1 LKFIMTEDGFE
12 ASLESG
18 NIKISGNEER
28 GFRPYQL
35 LVSSLVGCSGLV
47 LRKVCDKMRMPLESM
62 EIEVREVIRNEK
74 EANRLE
80 KIHLHFKLKST
91 SLDES
96 KMPRVMELTKKNCSM
111 VQSVNASILIEESYE
126 IIS

>member
-1 LKFIMTEDGFE
+1 MTEDGFE

-35 LVSSLVGCSGLV
+35 LISSLVGCSGLV

-74 EANRLE
+74 EANRVE

-111 VQSVNASILIEESYE
+111 VQSVNASIHIEESYE

>member
-1 LKFIMTEDGFE
+1 MTEDGFE

-62 EIEVREVIRNEK
+62 EIEVREVVRNEK

-80 KIHLHFKLKST
+80 KIHLHFILKST

>member
-1 LKFIMTEDGFE
+1 MTEDGFE

>member
-1 LKFIMTEDGFE
+1 MTEDGFE

-18 NIKISGNEER
+18 NIKISGNEQK

>member
-1 LKFIMTEDGFE
+1 MTEDGFE

-18 NIKISGNEER
+18 IIKISGNEER

-62 EIEVREVIRNEK
+62 EIEVREVVRNEK

>member
-1 LKFIMTEDGFE
+1 MTEDGFE

-80 KIHLHFKLKST
+80 KIHLHFILKST

-111 VQSVNASILIEESYE
+111 VQSVHASILIEESYE